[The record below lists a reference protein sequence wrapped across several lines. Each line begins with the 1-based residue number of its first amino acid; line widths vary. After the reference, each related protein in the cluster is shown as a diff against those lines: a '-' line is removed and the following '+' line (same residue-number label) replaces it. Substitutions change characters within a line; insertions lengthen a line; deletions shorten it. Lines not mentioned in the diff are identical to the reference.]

1 MRPFFLSVIFL
12 PNALAISE
20 LCFKLVYSTVRRD
33 SFGVVTTTSQQG
45 CNVRCVDTP
54 GCDACMFYADQ
65 SKCVL
70 LGKPQSP
77 PPGQCPISY
86 ACYEK
91 AYSGCPMR
99 SPFPADRGYTPGPC
113 SNPSDLANPPR
124 AARVWQVCGGS
135 RRLFLDAILH
145 DGTRVSLENDE
156 RSFIDWDPYIGSWF
170 FTVHMTTIYFRSGY
184 CIHPAV
190 PALSGCGCAPF
201 ASIQQIPAGITVDTS
216 QPAPKIDDPYFCP
229 SRALVQLKRAWPGAQ
244 RTVLADGQSLLYCA
258 NGEWMLLLELTPQ
271 FNEASLV
278 DVTCIL

>member
-1 MRPFFLSVIFL
+1 MSDGLLHGTGVYPRSGG
-12 PNALAISE
+12 NGDRTTTKISE

-124 AARVWQVCGGS
+124 AARNNS
-135 RRLFLDAILH
+135 RSNAILH

-229 SRALVQLKRAWPGAQ
+229 SRALYELVGWHNSVKIVGMCSNFTRVIPRANI
-244 RTVLADGQSLLYCA
+244 TCHKKLA
-258 NGEWMLLLELTPQ
+258 PQ
-271 FNEASLV
+271 V
-278 DVTCIL
+278 DL